1 MKSLYDVLEER
12 GLISQCTDEE
22 LRDKLIKEKCTVYIG
37 FDPTADSL
45 HLGSMVPIMVLA
57 HYQRSGHT
65 AIALVGGATGMVGD
79 PSGKSEERNL
89 LTAEQVKENVAG
101 IRKQLSH
108 FLDFDGDNPALLLD
122 NHDWIGPMSFIDWL
136 RDVGKYFNLNVMLGK
151 ESVKAR
157 LASDAGLSYTEF
169 SYQTMQAYDF
179 LHLFDHHGCTIQGGG
194 SDQWG
199 NITAGIDLIRKARGK
214 SAYGLTSPLITTAKG
229 EKFGKSAGN
238 AIWLDPNRTSPYK
251 YYQYWINTDDRDV
264 ERYLKFF
271 TFLPIEEIEEIM
283 RAHEEAPGRREAQR
297 RLAIESTTLVHGQEG
312 LDKALRA
319 SQVLF
324 GGEIDGM
331 SDGELSEIFAD
342 VPSIEIGRERLNDG
356 IGLIDLLHEAGACK
370 SKGEARR
377 DITGGGIYINNER
390 QGDIERVVT
399 EDDLATETILVLR
412 KGKKNYRM
420 VRFT

>member
-1 MKSLYDVLEER
+1 MKSLYDILEER

-22 LRDKLIKEKCTVYIG
+22 LREILIKEKCTVYIG

-57 HYQRSGHT
+57 HYQRAGHT
-65 AIALVGGATGMVGD
+65 PIALVGGATGMVGD

-89 LTAEQVKENVAG
+89 LTAEQVTANVAG

-108 FLDFDGDNPALLLD
+108 FLDFEGENPALLLD

-136 RDVGKYFNLNVMLGK
+136 RDVGKYFNLNIMLGK

-199 NITAGIDLIRKARGK
+199 NITAGIELIRKARGK

-238 AIWLDPNRTSPYK
+238 AIWLDPKRTSPYK

-271 TFLPIEEIEEIM
+271 TFLPIEEIGEIM

-297 RLAIESTTLVHGQEG
+297 RLAMESTTLVHGEEG
-312 LDKALRA
+312 LEKALRA
-319 SQVLF
+319 SKVLF
-324 GGEIDGM
+324 GGEISGM
-331 SDGELSEIFAD
+331 SDADLSEIFAD
-342 VPSIEIGRERLNDG
+342 VPSIEMERARLADG
-356 IGLIDLLHEAGACK
+356 IGLIDLLHEAGTCK

-390 QGDIERVVT
+390 QVDIERLVK
-399 EDDLATETILVLR
+399 EEDLATETIMVLR

-420 VRFT
+420 VRFS